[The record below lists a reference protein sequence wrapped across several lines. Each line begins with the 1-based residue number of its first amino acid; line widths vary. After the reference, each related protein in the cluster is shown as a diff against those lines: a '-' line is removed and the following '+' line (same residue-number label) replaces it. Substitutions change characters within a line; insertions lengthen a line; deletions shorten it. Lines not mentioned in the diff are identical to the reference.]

1 MSETIK
7 DIPNGAGK
15 YPSTELAYEFV
26 QFSYRVAISRLQ
38 AIDSKIQWLL
48 TSATAITVAVPIFAK
63 AISVGFSSRWFYAA
77 MTAYV
82 VLVTV
87 GVYGMRMGTVKV
99 IDLKKLYNEWLHKD
113 IWEFKKDGVFFAGE
127 DFNDNKGLI
136 DKKSLFRNIMAIIL
150 LGEILCIVV
159 WVVTTGQSI

>member
-1 MSETIK
+1 MSESIK
-7 DIPNGAGK
+7 DIPTGADK

-26 QFSYRVAISRLQ
+26 QFSYSVAISRLQ

-77 MTAYV
+77 MVAYV
-82 VLVTV
+82 LLVV
-87 GVYGMRMGTVKV
+87 IGIWGMRMGSVKV
-99 IDLKKLYNEWLHKD
+99 IDLKTLYNKWLHKD
-113 IWEFKKDGVFFAGE
+113 IWEFKKDGIFFAGQ

-136 DKKSLFRNIMAIIL
+136 DKKSLIRDIMAIIL